1 MCIHLSSQAF
11 RSGSTAFLEWGA
23 QVCLSS
29 EHPSGFSSSSLY
41 SLGASRLNMALCSAY
56 LGAVGAGIHEVTINQ
71 SRLASLRV
79 DISPSP
85 AGAPGGVQADEDPQQ
100 HIPPSVIRYGF

>member
-56 LGAVGAGIHEVTINQ
+56 LGAVV
-71 SRLASLRV
+71 LASTR
-79 DISPSP
+79 SPSIR
-85 AGAPGGVQADEDPQQ
+85 AGWLHFEWISAPPQQ
-100 HIPPSVIRYGF
+100 VHQEECKQMKTLNNISLLQ